1 MVKYNIQK
9 YSSIFYMMLFIF
21 QIALKDSSTIK
32 NFSIDYI
39 HALYSDDKDVHHD
52 DLTDFERT
60 DEGETDEGESDEK
73 NDKEENEEQ
82 DLEDDLSKQVLLS
95 SNSSITS
102 RTHFV
107 YIFKP
112 YSKTVKEHF
121 PPPDCKV

>member
-39 HALYSDDKDVHHD
+39 HALCSDDKDVHHD
-52 DLTDFERT
+52 YFTDFERT